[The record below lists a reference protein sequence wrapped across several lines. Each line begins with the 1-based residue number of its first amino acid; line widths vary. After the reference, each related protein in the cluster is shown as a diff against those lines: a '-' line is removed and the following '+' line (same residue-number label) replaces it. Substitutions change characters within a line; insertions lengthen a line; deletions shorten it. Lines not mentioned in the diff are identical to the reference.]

1 MRTLALALLLGACT
15 PNELTVTPQRIAW
28 EEIDFQ
34 QARPDG
40 GYLPQEISVRN
51 DGSRALDVEIVGFDE
66 EHLLLGALL
75 ASEEPPTLPTLE
87 PGSQHVLT
95 VAVWDYLA
103 GERDSLVEGA
113 FDLVAPGVKEPVTI
127 EWSFTPVREIVV
139 DTSR

>member
-75 ASEEPPTLPTLE
+75 ASEEFGSVQTLHDSMPKSWQRTIKHE
-87 PGSQHVLT
+87 LT
-95 VAVWDYLA
+95 EL
-103 GERDSLVEGA
+103 GEQ
-113 FDLVAPGVKEPVTI
+113 DLLCLTQA
-127 EWSFTPVREIVV
+127 R
-139 DTSR
+139 